1 MAYIEW
7 KDDYA
12 TGINVIDGQHKRIIH
27 YINQLGDAQNLNEPE
42 LIGEVLLNLID
53 YTLSHFAFEE
63 SLMEDAAYDAAN
75 IHIKTHDAFRDK
87 IAAYKKRHEAGEDI
101 TNELYELLNIWL
113 VNHIKDDDGSYVP
126 VVKSN
131 IPEINGPEKQ
141 GWLKSKIQ
149 GFFK

>member
-7 KDDYA
+7 TEDYA

-27 YINQLGDAQNLNEPE
+27 YINQLGDAQNLNESD
-42 LIGEVLLNLID
+42 LIDEVLLNLID

-63 SLMEDAAYDAAN
+63 SLMEDVDYDASA
-75 IHIKTHDAFRDK
+75 IHIKTHDAFREK
-87 IAAYKKRHEAGEDI
+87 IDTYKKRHEAGEDI
-101 TNELYELLNIWL
+101 ANELYKLLNIWL

-126 VVKSN
+126 VVKTN

-141 GWLKSKIQ
+141 SWIKSKIQ
-149 GFFK
+149 AFFK